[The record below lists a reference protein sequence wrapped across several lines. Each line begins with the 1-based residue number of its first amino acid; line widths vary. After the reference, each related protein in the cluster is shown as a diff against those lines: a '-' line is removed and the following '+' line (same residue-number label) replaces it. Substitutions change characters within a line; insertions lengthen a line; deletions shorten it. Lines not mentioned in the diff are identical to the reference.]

1 MNNYPADENQL
12 SLYKKFPSTHY
23 LSNPTNVLHI
33 LSWCTFWR
41 RNMHRF
47 VKDYLKLS
55 LYTYQ
60 QIAIYMMGIS
70 NFICIIASRND
81 AKSFI
86 IALYACCR
94 CILYP
99 GTKFRIGSATKKQAK
114 LIVSDK
120 IIDELCEWSKPLKAE
135 IESWSTSDNN
145 IFVKFRN
152 GSKITVFVA
161 NENSRGL
168 RSTAITRE
176 EFRQIDKKIEDSVIS
191 PFQTVR
197 NQPYMLNPY
206 YGENKALQEDPID
219 IYISSSWVDDGHWM
233 WGIVDQAFEGMLKK
247 NGSVLLTFDESI
259 TLKHHLKT
267 MKQML
272 KEKKKQDPI
281 TWKIEFLNLRVR
293 DSMSSYFTYKML
305 MDRQVSKHV
314 FYPHT
319 TIDFKSGKK
328 NKYAIPKQDNEVRVV
343 SNDIA
348 FVAGNQN
355 DNSVYSCI
363 RALPESITYDT
374 DDNKV
379 EIKQG
384 YRREYP
390 YIESNQ
396 IGDTTLQAIR
406 IRQLYEDFDADYIVI
421 DCRNGG
427 LQILYTLQ
435 KVLYDEERGVE
446 YPPLKCMNNDEYA
459 KVCSDPNAKACIYAI
474 NATQS
479 LNSDIAIAFRK
490 NLVENKID
498 FLVNFNTAKEEV
510 LSSNKEYIESMG
522 NNQERQA
529 DLELPFLETQLMI
542 SECAELQYEKM
553 PQTGVIKIQEKGS
566 NRKDRYTSCSYGSY
580 FIDKLELD
588 LLSTEPKQD
597 YSSAPLFSSS
607 INF

>member
-47 VKDYLKLS
+47 VEDYLKLS

-314 FYPHT
+314 FYPRM